1 MIRRPPRS
9 TRTVTLFPYTTRFR
23 SEPASRKDELIP
35 LPNDHR
41 EGVRALD
48 DSKIAKDVDKKKAL
62 SSEACKE
69 LLSPDP
75 LTILGVLKKPT
86 ASSVQFSAGNFTNW
100 QIGRASCR
108 ERVCRTCSCRW
119 THTS

>member
-1 MIRRPPRS
+1 MDVFFFKHNTAYEMRIS
-9 TRTVTLFPYTTRFR
+9 DWSSDVCSSDL
-23 SEPASRKDELIP
+23 
-35 LPNDHR
+35 
-41 EGVRALD
+41 ALD
-48 DSKIAKDVDKKKAL
+48 DFKIAKDVDKKKAL

-100 QIGRASCR
+100 LTLRTALIEEATFPGPAGRGQGSTVVFIDR
-108 ERVCRTCSCRW
+108 KSTRLNSS
-119 THTS
+119 H